1 MLKFIEKIFFGLQRR
16 CHYVIVKMSAYLFRN
31 EKNLFLQLG
40 GK

>member
-1 MLKFIEKIFFGLQRR
+1 MNFVEKTFFGLQRR
-16 CHYVIVKMSAYLFRN
+16 EHYDIVKMSAYLFRN